1 MWISLCTTFR
11 AASQPTKH
19 LSGVTFTAPGTSVL
33 SFLSDSCSRSSNIS
47 PMATICT
54 PGELLT
60 QLTRSRVPCPPQP
73 MMPTRIVSEP
83 AAYVRPATPA
93 AASEAADAG
102 LRITTDDTPE
112 PAFAISTAEGPQP
125 GDSTVEQDGATV
137 YLDGLSAQQLD
148 DKVLDAQLDPSGN
161 VQFALGQQA

>member
-1 MWISLCTTFR
+1 VLTLTEN
-11 AASQPTKH
+11 ASTI
-19 LSGVTFTAPGTSVL
+19 VRDITAQT
-33 SFLSDSCSRSSNIS
+33 
-47 PMATICT
+47 
-54 PGELLT
+54 
-60 QLTRSRVPCPPQP
+60 
-73 MMPTRIVSEP
+73 
-83 AAYVRPATPA
+83 
-93 AASEAADAG
+93 SEAADAG